1 MNIYIYNIYI
11 IYIFF
16 MYVYIYIYT
25 YTHTYTHIYTHIFH
39 IYIRAYSSCFMHV
52 VVTCMRLPFFSI
64 YFQISYIFAKIFKYF
79 ALFCP
84 FSEKLHACPN
94 FLEQGL
100 YIYIYTER
108 VFLHSDSLHA
118 RMNRHYK
125 ACSYKINKHKKI
137 KVYRKSVQKEP
148 YS

>member
-16 MYVYIYIYT
+16 MYVCIYIYT

-64 YFQISYIFAKIFKYF
+64 YFQISYIFAKFSNTLPF
-79 ALFCP
+79 SALFLKNCT
-84 FSEKLHACPN
+84 HAPTFQNRAC
-94 FLEQGL
+94 
-100 YIYIYTER
+100 IYIYTER